1 VSEWDACVYICT
13 HTHIY
18 IYIYIYIYTHINVCL
33 RTQNVDLFHPCT
45 HEQLNHARAYVSA
58 AGEVHGLADAVRCK
72 HHGHEDGLWEE
83 GCSVVCV
90 CVCVCVYVCV
100 VHTRIGYT
108 LSLTRTH
115 TYTLSLSHTHT
126 YLEIAD

>member
-1 VSEWDACVYICT
+1 MCIYMHT
-13 HTHIY
+13 HSHIY

-90 CVCVCVYVCV
+90 CVCVCMCV
-100 VHTRIGYT
+100 WCIQESDTHS
-108 LSLTRTH
+108 LSH
-115 TYTLSLSHTHT
+115 AHIHTLSLSHTHT
-126 YLEIAD
+126 HTWR